1 MSSLPSHLYSSSTCS
16 PAHAIAYVPTLPL
29 RPARPLLSANQI
41 PVIVRTNVNIVE
53 INLQEGTTIF
63 TFPFNHLIL
72 CVLATFLR
80 ATSIN
85 VTPTKSRSQTS
96 PPAVAERALPP
107 HPARQPP
114 SRPATSASSPLSRV
128 MVPTHAV
135 RNPHFCRMPHLLMMA
150 HSFLFSCSRISS
162 SARIFQP
169 NAFPARVVAR
179 MSNFT
184 GKRLRLVPVT
194 TPLGPLPP
202 RPRSA
207 AASGL
212 RGYRL
217 ISTTSSSRHR
227 CPRHLSAPPPSLVQ
241 TRSSIPRLPLTLLP
255 LLTLQIGR
263 LQTCHSCL
271 FPWHLNKTWL

>member
-150 HSFLFSCSRISS
+150 HSFLFS
-162 SARIFQP
+162 
-169 NAFPARVVAR
+169 V
-179 MSNFT
+179 
-184 GKRLRLVPVT
+184 
-194 TPLGPLPP
+194 LGYPLPP
-202 RPRSA
+202 GSFSQMRFPQESLHVCQISPANGSDWSRSPHPLVPFLLVLAQRQHRVFAATVSSRQLRPRA
-207 AASGL
+207 TAVRATCQL
-212 RGYRL
+212 R
-217 ISTTSSSRHR
+217 
-227 CPRHLSAPPPSLVQ
+227 
-241 TRSSIPRLPLTLLP
+241 LLHWFRP
-255 LLTLQIGR
+255 DLQYPVY
-263 LQTCHSCL
+263 L
-271 FPWHLNKTWL
+271 